1 MADKQVEEVTP
12 NEERKLLKNF
22 DKTLYAEVTKLTCTD
37 EEFYFEFCT
46 RLGGIWSVDSRI
58 VVSHQHA
65 MRIKDKIEE
74 LINKQKLK
82 EK

>member
-12 NEERKLLKNF
+12 KEERRLLKNF
-22 DKTLYAEVTKLTCTD
+22 DKTIYAEVTKLTCTD

-46 RLGGIWSVDSRI
+46 RLGDVWSVDSRI

-65 MRIKDKIEE
+65 MRIKNKIEE
-74 LINKQKLK
+74 LMNKQKIVGK
-82 EK
+82 